1 MYGDF
6 AGMYDP
12 LMKDVDYDSWA
23 EYLLRFL
30 GAEKLRVTDCACG
43 TGEITLRLARAGHIM
58 TGVDISGDMLRIA
71 SERREGRR

>member
-23 EYLLRFL
+23 EYLLQI
-30 GAEKLRVTDCACG
+30 G
-43 TGEITLRLARAGHIM
+43 RAH
-58 TGVDISGDMLRIA
+58 V
-71 SERREGRR
+71 

>member
-30 GAEKLRVTDCACG
+30 GAAKAAAER
-43 TGEITLRLARAGHIM
+43 
-58 TGVDISGDMLRIA
+58 SGRTAAFYMPAAAFAAATI
-71 SERREGRR
+71 